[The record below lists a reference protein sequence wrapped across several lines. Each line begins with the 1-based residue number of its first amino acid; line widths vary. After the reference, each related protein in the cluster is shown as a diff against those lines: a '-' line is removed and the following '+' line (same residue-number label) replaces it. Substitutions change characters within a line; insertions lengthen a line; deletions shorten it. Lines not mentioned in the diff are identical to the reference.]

1 MVCDW
6 KLERKVFIRL
16 PIHFLNFKRK
26 KSTKTMVT
34 IKVWPSSIFALPQDV
49 ILREKA
55 VAILHV
61 VCDHGF
67 PVEFVAIAIARLQP
81 LLKFTPL
88 VQQLL
93 TVKVKGN
100 K

>member
-16 PIHFLNFKRK
+16 TIHFLNFKRK

-93 TVKVKGN
+93 TIKCKR
-100 K
+100 